1 MSTINRK
8 VELTANIL
16 IIAVTLLI
24 GSVYAQRHFS
34 KAASPSSQEE
44 LPQVGDKVALPDVD
58 WSKSDKNVLLVL
70 QKDCHF
76 CAESAGFFR
85 NLIQQTKD
93 ENVNIV
99 AVLPQEKPEAEQYL
113 RGLGISGIEVRQ
125 SLLESLLVAG
135 TPTIIVADSKGA
147 ITDVW
152 LGKLPPEKE
161 KEVLA
166 RLKS

>member
-1 MSTINRK
+1 MSTVYRK

-16 IIAVTLLI
+16 IIAVALLV
-24 GSVYAQRHFS
+24 GGVYVQGYFS
-34 KAASPSSQEE
+34 KAASPSSQRE
-44 LPQVGDKVALPDVD
+44 LPQVGDRVALPDFD
-58 WSKSDKNVLLVL
+58 WSKSNKNVLLVL

-76 CAESAGFFR
+76 CTESAGFFR
-85 NLIQQTKD
+85 NLIRTKD
-93 ENVNIV
+93 EGVNVV

-125 SLLESLLVAG
+125 SLLDELLVAG
-135 TPTIIVADSKGA
+135 TPTIIVADDKGA

-161 KEVLA
+161 HEVLA